1 MHLRRARGPVESPG
15 KKMAEPLLGQAAGV
29 HRPRNV
35 DWKRAGAL
43 LYGDWGTSK
52 AYVIGLAFLAAG
64 FSSLPIIL
72 AVCAVTGLVGINYAV
87 ICRHFPDGGGVYSAA
102 RSQGRLLAVVGA
114 LLLLADL
121 TVTAALS
128 GWSALT
134 YITSGAEH
142 ITVIKLL
149 RDHIALT
156 TIGVLL
162 VMGLI
167 NYFGPKHSGT
177 FAVVLA
183 LPTAAIVITLIAI
196 SAPHL
201 TTRFLEPR
209 HESLGTLWVQF
220 VGVILALS
228 GAESIA
234 NLTGVMKLD
243 PGSTMENP
251 RVARESLKAIT
262 PVAIEVVAG
271 TALLGWAMLS
281 LPQVIGKTM
290 HLTGPDEIATV
301 LQARSEDMLRF
312 IGEQFATATFSP
324 SVGNLFGWVVGIV
337 FFLLLLSAAN
347 TAIVAVIGLLYMMSR
362 DREMPR
368 QFRILNR
375 HGVPIYPLVI
385 SIALPAIVLLFV
397 ANFTALA
404 GLYAIGV
411 VGAITVNVGS
421 CAFNR
426 TVGFTWYD
434 RVLFGITF
442 AILLLVEL
450 TLAHTKLDALQFV
463 IAVLLGGLALRA
475 YTLKRQGLTT
485 LTIHRDV
492 AQMVTP
498 ELPATMQSRLAEGQK
513 IMVAARGITPVL
525 SFALDEAQLRKA
537 TLCVLFVKEI
547 AVYYASGPTTLGRA
561 RWQDD
566 PEANAIMA
574 FMLKLGSE
582 RGVCVL
588 PVYAVS
594 EDAATTILDLSA
606 TLGVD
611 FLMLGTSHRLTLTN
625 LLRGNVV
632 TNIAAQLPDTIR
644 LIIYG

>member
-1 MHLRRARGPVESPG
+1 MADLIITESG
-15 KKMAEPLLGQAAGV
+15 AV

-35 DWKRAGAL
+35 DWKRAAAL

-72 AVCAVTGLVGINYAV
+72 AVCALTGLVGINYIV

-142 ITVIKLL
+142 IAWIKFL

-156 TIGVLL
+156 TIAMLL
-162 VMGLI
+162 LMGAI
-167 NYFGPKHSGT
+167 NYFGPKHSGSLAVALAIPT
-177 FAVVLA
+177 LIVVVVL
-183 LPTAAIVITLIAI
+183 IGI

-201 TTRFLEPR
+201 TTHFLQPR
-209 HESLGTLWVQF
+209 QESLGTLWVQF

-234 NLTGVMKLD
+234 NVTGVMKLD
-243 PGSTMENP
+243 PGSTMDHP
-251 RVARESLKAIT
+251 SVARESLKAII
-262 PVAIEVVAG
+262 PVAIEVVVG

-281 LPQVIGKTM
+281 LPSVLGKTL
-290 HLTGPDEIATV
+290 HLTDLSSISSV
-301 LQARSEDMLRF
+301 LQLRSEDMLRF

-324 SVGNLFGWVVGIV
+324 MIGNLFGWIVGIV

-347 TAIVAVIGLLYMMSR
+347 TAIVAMIGLLYMMSR
-362 DREMPR
+362 DGEMPR
-368 QFRILNR
+368 QFRRLNR
-375 HGVPIYPLVI
+375 HGVPIYPLL
-385 SIALPAIVLLFV
+385 IALGVPTVVLFLV

-421 CAFNR
+421 CTFNR

-434 RVLFGITF
+434 RVLFGVTF
-442 AILLLVEL
+442 CILFLVEL
-450 TLAHTKLDALQFV
+450 TLAHTKQDALFFV
-463 IAVLLGGLALRA
+463 VVVLGVGLALRA
-475 YTLKRQGLTT
+475 YTQKRQGLTT
-485 LTIHRDV
+485 LTVTREV
-492 AQMVTP
+492 AKMVTP
-498 ELPATMQSRLAEGQK
+498 DLEARVQPRLQEGQK
-513 IMVAARGITPVL
+513 ILVAARGITPVL
-525 SFALDEAQLRKA
+525 GFALDEAQLRKA
-537 TLCVLFVKEI
+537 TLCVLYVKEV
-547 AVYYASGPTTLGRA
+547 AVYFSGGPASLGRA
-561 RWQDD
+561 KWQDD
-566 PEANAIMA
+566 PEANAIMSLV
-574 FMLKLGSE
+574 MKLGAE
-582 RGVCVL
+582 RNICVL

-594 EDAATTILDLSA
+594 QDAAATIVDLSA
-606 TLGVD
+606 TMGVD
-611 FLMLGTSHRLTLTN
+611 YLVIGATQRTALAN
-625 LLRGNVV
+625 LLRGSVV
-632 TNIAAQLPDTIR
+632 TNVAQHLPDSIQL
-644 LIIYG
+644 LIFG